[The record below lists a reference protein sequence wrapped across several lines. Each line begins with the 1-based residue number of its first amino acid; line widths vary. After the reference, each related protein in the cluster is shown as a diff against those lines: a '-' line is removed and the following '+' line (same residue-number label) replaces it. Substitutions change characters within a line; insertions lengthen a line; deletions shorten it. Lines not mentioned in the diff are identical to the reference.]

1 MKKNFLILALILL
14 SVLFICNFSFA
25 QRYYRNAR
33 TDGYLIGLDLT
44 DKQIQEINR
53 LEIQLEKELIPLNSE
68 LRNLYIEMDELEM
81 QRSPSREEIDKVI
94 EKIYKFE
101 DQIFEKE
108 NQFNEKIRNLLTDEQ
123 KAIFDS
129 TYGYGGYGAYLGLGL
144 GRFGCGLG
152 PYRFRGGFGWDPGR
166 GMRNYYGQG
175 RYYSRY
181 DRRYGYARGIGRGI
195 GYGWRLGGGYGC
207 GRGLGR
213 GKFLDYRYNRRRFRW

>member
-1 MKKNFLILALILL
+1 MKKIFLILALILI
-14 SVLFICNFSFA
+14 SVLFIYNFSFA

-33 TDGYLIGLDLT
+33 TDGYLYGLDLT

-68 LRNLYIEMDELEM
+68 LRTLYIKLDELEM
-81 QRSPSREEIDKVI
+81 QRSPSMEEIDKVI
-94 EKIYKFE
+94 EKIYKVE

-123 KAIFDS
+123 KSMFDS

-144 GRFGCGLG
+144 G
-152 PYRFRGGFGWDPGR
+152 GFGWNPGR

-175 RYYSRY
+175 RYYNRY
-181 DRRYGYARGIGRGI
+181 GQRYGYGRGLCRGI
-195 GYGWRLGGGYGC
+195 GYGWRLGGGYGY
-207 GRGLGR
+207 GRGIGR
-213 GKFLDYRYNRRRFRW
+213 GRFLDYRYNRRRFRW